1 MLAAE
6 GVALKLGEAT
16 VLERID
22 LRVDQGSFLGVIG
35 ANGAGKSSLL
45 RVLSGLLRPTSGRVL
60 LEGTPLHRYG
70 AKERAR
76 RMALLSQ
83 NPQSGFGFT
92 VEEVVAMGRYAHR
105 GRFEPPGER
114 DHRIVA
120 EAMRATGVAA
130 LAARP
135 ITQLSGGERQRAFL
149 ARALAQEPRV
159 LFLDEPTSNLDIRY
173 QLEILALIAE
183 LNRSQG
189 LTVIMAIHDLTW
201 AARFCTH
208 LLALKEGR
216 QEGFGPVREVLS
228 DALIERL
235 YGVQGR
241 VRRAKDGAP
250 VSVEYVDAL
259 EKW

>member
-16 VLERID
+16 LLERID
-22 LRVDQGSFLGVIG
+22 LRVDQGELPRRHRRKRRREVFAPPG
-35 ANGAGKSSLL
+35 AL
-45 RVLSGLLRPTSGRVL
+45 GLLRPTSGRVL
-60 LEGTPLHRYG
+60 LEGMPLHRYR
-70 AKERAR
+70 AERSAPVAWRSSAR
-76 RMALLSQ
+76 TRRAASAS
-83 NPQSGFGFT
+83 PSRRWSPWEGTPTG
-92 VEEVVAMGRYAHR
+92 

-135 ITQLSGGERQRAFL
+135 ITQLSG
-149 ARALAQEPRV
+149 ARGSGPSSPGPWPRSHAA

-173 QLEILALIAE
+173 QLENLALIAE

-189 LTVIMAIHDLTW
+189 LTVMMAIHDLTW
-201 AARFCTH
+201 AARLCTH
-208 LLALKEGR
+208 LLAKRGAK
-216 QEGFGPVREVLS
+216 EGFGPVREVLS
-228 DALIERL
+228 DGLIERL

-241 VRRAKDGAP
+241 VRRTKDGAP

>member
-1 MLAAE
+1 MLKAE
-6 GVALKLGEAT
+6 AIALKLGSAT
-16 VLERID
+16 VLDRID
-22 LRVDQGSFLGVIG
+22 LHVAEGAFLGVIG

-45 RVLSGLLRPTSGRVL
+45 RVLSGLAKPTSGRVC
-60 LEGTPLHRYG
+60 LEGVPLSRYS
-70 AKERAR
+70 AKELAR

-105 GRFEPPGER
+105 GRFEAARER
-114 DHRIVA
+114 DLQVVQ

-130 LAARP
+130 LAGRP

-173 QLEILALIAE
+173 QLEILALVAE
-183 LNRSQG
+183 LNRARG

-201 AARFCTH
+201 AARFCSH

-216 QEGFGPVREVLS
+216 VEAFGPVREVLR

-235 YGVQGR
+235 YGVKGR
-241 VRRAKDGAP
+241 VRKGEDGAP
-250 VSVEYVDAL
+250 VGVEYVDAL
-259 EKW
+259 EA